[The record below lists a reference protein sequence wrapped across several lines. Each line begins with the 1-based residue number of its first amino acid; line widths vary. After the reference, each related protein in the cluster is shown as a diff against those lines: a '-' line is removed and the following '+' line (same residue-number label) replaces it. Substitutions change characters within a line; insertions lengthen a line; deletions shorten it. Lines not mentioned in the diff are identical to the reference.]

1 MTTADL
7 MLRAGSGLGSSP
19 VAAVFQPCCPGQ
31 MMQSLPT
38 LAASSVQC
46 GPISASQAGA
56 ED

>member
-1 MTTADL
+1 MTTTDVT
-7 MLRAGSGLGSSP
+7 LRAGSDLGSSP

-38 LAASSVQC
+38 SAASSVQC
-46 GPISASQAGA
+46 EPISASQAGA